1 MFVDMSTPQGPQK
14 ETRGPRQGLERT
26 DSSGR
31 SRDRG
36 TTHTTHSWGL
46 FLHPA
51 RVPRD
56 HPRTLR
62 DRTWSCSRA
71 SVSSVHKNREGELLP
86 DPEAEWHP
94 PGTPALVMSDSLTT
108 FRERAA
114 RCMWAHPI
122 YTQCGYALGAE
133 LLDFSHKIWSPSK
146 FWPVRT
152 RTFSP
157 NMLLYLTVPFP
168 EQLLICRVRYLKRQL
183 CPLSFSQVSS
193 RPSVRNTEPRLRV
206 MAGKLVVFQMVG
218 KGTPVF

>member
-1 MFVDMSTPQGPQK
+1 MEQNKIFNPSCTHKQIFNPLWGIQKLAAQSYISYISGSIPMFVDMSTPQGPQK

-133 LLDFSHKIWSPSK
+133 LLDFSHIIWSPSK

-152 RTFSP
+152 RAFSP
-157 NMLLYLTVPFP
+157 IM
-168 EQLLICRVRYLKRQL
+168 
-183 CPLSFSQVSS
+183 
-193 RPSVRNTEPRLRV
+193 
-206 MAGKLVVFQMVG
+206 M
-218 KGTPVF
+218 

>member
-56 HPRTLR
+56 HPWTLR
-62 DRTWSCSRA
+62 GRAWSCPRA

-108 FRERAA
+108 FRERVAYS
-114 RCMWAHPI
+114 CELIPVTHNVDMPLEQSSLTSPTKSGLHLSSDQWEQEHSVLTCC
-122 YTQCGYALGAE
+122 YTLQCPSQNSFWYVESGILKDNYALSHSPKF
-133 LLDFSHKIWSPSK
+133 LLGQVWETQSPDFGSWQAS
-146 FWPVRT
+146 W
-152 RTFSP
+152 
-157 NMLLYLTVPFP
+157 
-168 EQLLICRVRYLKRQL
+168 
-183 CPLSFSQVSS
+183 
-193 RPSVRNTEPRLRV
+193 
-206 MAGKLVVFQMVG
+206 
-218 KGTPVF
+218 

>member
-1 MFVDMSTPQGPQK
+1 MEQNKIFNPSCTHKQIFNPLWGIQKLAAQSYISYISGSIPMFVDMSTPQGPQK

-56 HPRTLR
+56 HPWTLR
-62 DRTWSCSRA
+62 GRAWSCPRA

-133 LLDFSHKIWSPSK
+133 LLDFSHIIWSPSK

-152 RTFSP
+152 RAFSP
-157 NMLLYLTVPFP
+157 IM
-168 EQLLICRVRYLKRQL
+168 
-183 CPLSFSQVSS
+183 
-193 RPSVRNTEPRLRV
+193 
-206 MAGKLVVFQMVG
+206 M
-218 KGTPVF
+218 

>member
-1 MFVDMSTPQGPQK
+1 MEQNKIFNPSCTHKQIFNPLWGIQKLAAQSYISYISGSIPMFVDMSTPQGPQK

-108 FRERAA
+108 FRERVAYS
-114 RCMWAHPI
+114 C
-122 YTQCGYALGAE
+122 E
-133 LLDFSHKIWSPSK
+133 LIPVTHNVDMPLEQSSLTSP
-146 FWPVRT
+146 T
-152 RTFSP
+152 
-157 NMLLYLTVPFP
+157 
-168 EQLLICRVRYLKRQL
+168 
-183 CPLSFSQVSS
+183 
-193 RPSVRNTEPRLRV
+193 
-206 MAGKLVVFQMVG
+206 
-218 KGTPVF
+218 

>member
-1 MFVDMSTPQGPQK
+1 MEQNKIFNPSCTHKQIFNPLWGIQKLAAQSYISYISGSIPMFVDMSTPQGPQK

-152 RTFSP
+152 RAFSP
-157 NMLLYLTVPFP
+157 IM
-168 EQLLICRVRYLKRQL
+168 
-183 CPLSFSQVSS
+183 
-193 RPSVRNTEPRLRV
+193 
-206 MAGKLVVFQMVG
+206 M
-218 KGTPVF
+218 